1 MKDISVRRPEYEV
14 LIHIKVNEFSKHL
27 EKEIHLLTLTPMPG
41 LGTTKDEN
49 GVVAIIR

>member
-1 MKDISVRRPEYEV
+1 MDDLKTPCLARSAGFCV
-14 LIHIKVNEFSKHL
+14 LSFLKLYYS
-27 EKEIHLLTLTPMPG
+27 LTSIGLTPMPG

>member
-1 MKDISVRRPEYEV
+1 MLDIPAFAGMTT
-14 LIHIKVNEFSKHL
+14 LIYIVAGV
-27 EKEIHLLTLTPMPG
+27 TLMPG